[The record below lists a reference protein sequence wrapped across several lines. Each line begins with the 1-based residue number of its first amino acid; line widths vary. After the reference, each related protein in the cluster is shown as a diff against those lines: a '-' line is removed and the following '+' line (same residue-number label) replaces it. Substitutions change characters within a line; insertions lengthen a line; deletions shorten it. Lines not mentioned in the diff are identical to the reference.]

1 MDKESEEWAPA
12 EFGGEVHQITRR
24 RHRDWEEEQLVPVEG
39 GNVLVSE
46 CMPLV
51 LNLRKNPVVKEG
63 WLLKYL
69 APDNTVKH
77 VVFQVRAPRVTQDTF
92 PEGEEPEGEGRP
104 GAGDHRNQ
112 KDRRGDQDPLTG
124 ANPR

>member
-1 MDKESEEWAPA
+1 M
-12 EFGGEVHQITRR
+12 
-24 RHRDWEEEQLVPVEG
+24 
-39 GNVLVSE
+39 VSE

-69 APDNTVKH
+69 ALDNTVKH

-92 PEGEEPEGEGRP
+92 PEGEEPGGEGPAGSGKPPEPEGRP
-104 GAGDHRNQ
+104 DGPTHSLEPT
-112 KDRRGDQDPLTG
+112 RGDRGLERTT
-124 ANPR
+124 RSS